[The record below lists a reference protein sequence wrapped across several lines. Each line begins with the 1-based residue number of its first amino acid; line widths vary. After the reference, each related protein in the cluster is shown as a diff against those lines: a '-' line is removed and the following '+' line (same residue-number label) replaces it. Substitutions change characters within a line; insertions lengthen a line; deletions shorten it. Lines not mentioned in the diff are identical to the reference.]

1 MHPSA
6 QDEKLI
12 PQTPHSGK
20 SHPPIASRRREAP
33 QPPSYPS
40 SLAASPVRP
49 IPSNVPTRQSSQD
62 STAPQIPPNWPAE
75 LNLST
80 LPPLPPGLSIA
91 HLAQYG
97 TTGLEMAIRLGMGIG
112 MGLTQQ
118 QPGGDAHGQQ
128 TQQQQQQPDEAASRQ
143 QSQQRDLRHES
154 QQPVSAAPS
163 IYGTGTP
170 SSHQS
175 PATEHSKTSKGHN
188 IVNDILN
195 DNFLAERKTKTPA
208 PLNSPL
214 PGQSGSYFT
223 IPLHSTTQSG
233 AASPAALES
242 ASPESMAAKDP
253 LAAQVWKAYAKSRD
267 AVPNGQRMENLTW
280 RLMHL
285 TLKKKDDAA
294 LPAVK
299 EEAVE
304 AAAEPEAATRTT
316 SEETVAEDTPERQRG
331 RSKGKARVVGF
342 QKAGTPE
349 QPQQAQEYVPC
360 EDEGRVC

>member
-1 MHPSA
+1 M
-6 QDEKLI
+6 
-12 PQTPHSGK
+12 
-20 SHPPIASRRREAP
+20 
-33 QPPSYPS
+33 
-40 SLAASPVRP
+40 
-49 IPSNVPTRQSSQD
+49 PTRQSSQD
-62 STAPQIPPNWPAE
+62 STAPQIPSNWPSE
-75 LNLST
+75 LNLSA
-80 LPPLPPGLSIA
+80 LPPLPPGLSIE

-118 QPGGDAHGQQ
+118 QQPTAHAPEP
-128 TQQQQQQPDEAASRQ
+128 QQQQPQAPQPEEAAPRQ
-143 QSQQRDLRHES
+143 QSQQRDLRQDS
-154 QQPVSAAPS
+154 QQPASAAPS

-175 PATEHSKTSKGHN
+175 PATEHSKASKGHN

-214 PGQSGSYFT
+214 PGPAGSYFN
-223 IPLHSTTQSG
+223 IPLHSATQSG
-233 AASPAALES
+233 APSPAPLES

-253 LAAQVWKAYAKSRD
+253 LAAQVWKAYAKNRD

-304 AAAEPEAATRTT
+304 TGPEAEAATRTT

-349 QPQQAQEYVPC
+349 QPQPARE
-360 EDEGRVC
+360 